1 MPCKNHPFV
10 ADRLAWC
17 SRCAEAF
24 CPDCIVVIG
33 GLPHCLSCKAEA
45 MRDLRSGVAFRG
57 LDLASFGR
65 RFAAILIDG
74 LLVTL
79 PVLIPAVL
87 VFLLLSLA
95 HAQERMLDS
104 LRMDEPVYS
113 VGFLTLCGA
122 VLYFLYEGLML
133 ASFGQTVGKRAMRVK
148 VVTAEGGDI
157 TAGQAWSRA
166 ALRQILALAPGLGLI
181 DYLAAFGLERAT
193 LHDRVAK
200 TRVVNWK

>member
-1 MPCKNHPFV
+1 MPCKNHPLV
-10 ADRLAWC
+10 EDRLACC

-24 CPDCIVVIG
+24 CPDCIVEIG
-33 GLPHCLSCKAEA
+33 GLPYCLTCKAES

-65 RFAAILIDG
+65 RFTAILIDG

-79 PVLIPAVL
+79 PVLIPAAL

-95 HAQERMLDS
+95 NAQDRMVEA
-104 LRMDEPVYS
+104 LRRES
-113 VGFLTLCGA
+113 TFSAGFLTLGIG

-133 ASFGQTVGKRAMRVK
+133 TSGGQTVGKRAMRVK
-148 VVTAEGGDI
+148 VVTAAGGDI

-166 ALRQILALAPGLGLI
+166 VLRQILAIAPGMGLI

-200 TRVVNWK
+200 TRVVNWE

>member
-10 ADRLAWC
+10 EDRLACC
-17 SRCAEAF
+17 SRCMEAF
-24 CPDCIVVIG
+24 CPDCVVEIG
-33 GLPHCLSCKAEA
+33 GLPYCLICKAES
-45 MRDLRSGVAFRG
+45 MRDLCSGVAFRG

-74 LLVTL
+74 LLVSL
-79 PVLIPAVL
+79 PVLVPAVL
-87 VFLLLSLA
+87 VYLLLSLA
-95 HAQERMLDS
+95 NAQDRMLEALPS
-104 LRMDEPVYS
+104 EESIFS
-113 VGFLTLCGA
+113 VGFLTLGGA

-133 ASFGQTVGKRAMRVK
+133 ASGGQTVGKRAMRVK

-166 ALRQILALAPGLGLI
+166 VLRQILAIAPGLGLI

-193 LHDRVAK
+193 LHDRVAR
-200 TRVVNWK
+200 TRVVNWE

>member
-1 MPCKNHPFV
+1 MLCKNHPFV
-10 ADRLAWC
+10 EDRLACC

-24 CPDCIVVIG
+24 CPDCIVEIG
-33 GLPHCLSCKAEA
+33 GLPHCLICKAES

-79 PVLIPAVL
+79 PILVPAAL

-95 HAQERMLDS
+95 NAQDRMMEA
-104 LRMDEPVYS
+104 LRREATFS
-113 VGFLTLCGA
+113 VGFLTVGVA

-133 ASFGQTVGKRAMRVK
+133 ASGGQTLGK
-148 VVTAEGGDI
+148 
-157 TAGQAWSRA
+157 
-166 ALRQILALAPGLGLI
+166 
-181 DYLAAFGLERAT
+181 
-193 LHDRVAK
+193 
-200 TRVVNWK
+200 